1 MFFISLP
8 TEVILEL
15 LKYLST
21 SDILSLRQTCT
32 YLAEVSKDKLI
43 WHDIVQEQRTRL
55 PFPPNARGNLEA
67 WPTDALES
75 LVVSNELVD
84 DLWLIPRETPPVK
97 LQNRRGEL
105 LLGLEIFADRWILAV
120 YMDGY
125 VDLWDAESPNEDR
138 RWCFVYTGN
147 DKTTSFKAAQDDTED
162 KLLVVITRAHLP
174 GTWVAV
180 LYEILL
186 LDPPSKLQF
195 IPLRTFSTSSSR
207 VARQIYIRERI
218 IAFSQ
223 LDLIEL
229 AQWSEDSKDVI
240 RSTVL
245 ASNIQLDELEE
256 MFTTILSLRI
266 LSDHYIFVFKTR
278 SIELYPTTHLAS
290 PSVPPPFLP
299 SLRHVFPSYN
309 FRDARISEVESE
321 TPTEEE
327 SYSSGYDG
335 TRYTLKMLASDVI
348 QGLFYFVVNV
358 TIPSARHEQFQPPI
372 LDVHLAA
379 VYAMANH
386 IPLYSKAHQRQRK
399 TLKTSRSHAAAHDR
413 AVQNRLSTPRSDS
426 VNSVRSSSFV
436 TTYALGPQGMRAVW
450 IERRRGSM
458 WKQIVSCRLNPSSSN
473 GQEIISDLDLEMSN
487 SDSSEE
493 ENSISKNH
501 NLDFITQALDGH
513 IIYSVQSYDLRDDI
527 TFCALGEVSGKI
539 VLGIRSGDV
548 FILDTGV

>member
-32 YLAEVSKDKLI
+32 YLAEVSKDRLI

-125 VDLWDAESPNEDR
+125 MDLWDAESLNEDR

-240 RSTVL
+240 RSTIL

-278 SIELYPTTHLAS
+278 SIELYPITHLAS

-321 TPTEEE
+321 TLTEEE
-327 SYSSGYDG
+327 SYSPGYGG

-399 TLKTSRSHAAAHDR
+399 TLKTSRSHAADHDR

-473 GQEIISDLDLEMSN
+473 GQEIISDSDLEMSN

-493 ENSISKNH
+493 ENSIGKNH

>member
-8 TEVILEL
+8 IEVILEV

-32 YLAEVSKDKLI
+32 YLAELSKDRLI
-43 WHDIVQEQRTRL
+43 WHDLIQEQRTRL
-55 PFPPNARGNLEA
+55 PLPPNARGNLEA
-67 WPTDALES
+67 WSTDALES
-75 LVVSNELVD
+75 LVISNELID

-125 VDLWDAESPNEDR
+125 MDLWDAESPNEDR

-147 DKTTSFKAAQDDTED
+147 DKTTSFKVAHTED

-180 LYEILL
+180 LYQILL
-186 LDPPSKLQF
+186 SESPSKLQF
-195 IPLRTFSTSSSR
+195 IPLRTFSISSSR
-207 VARQIYIRERI
+207 VARQIFIRERI

-223 LDLIEL
+223 LGLIEL
-229 AQWSEDSKDVI
+229 AQWSEDAKDVI

-245 ASNIQLDELEE
+245 ASNIQSDELEE

-266 LSDHYIFVFKTR
+266 LNDHYIFVFKTR
-278 SIELYPTTHLAS
+278 SIELYPTTHSAS

-299 SLRHVFPSYN
+299 SLRHVFPSYS
-309 FRDARISEVESE
+309 FRDVQIAEVESE
-321 TPTEEE
+321 TLTEEE
-327 SYSSGYDG
+327 SSSSGYDG

-348 QGLFYFVVNV
+348 QGLFYFVANI
-358 TIPSARHEQFQPPI
+358 TIPSARHEQSQPPI

-386 IPLYSKAHQRQRK
+386 IPLYSRAHQRQRN
-399 TLKTSRSHAAAHDR
+399 TLQTSRSSHAAVHDR
-413 AVQNRLSTPRSDS
+413 AVQKRLSTPRSDS

-436 TTYALGPQGMRAVW
+436 STYALGPQGMRAVW
-450 IERRRGSM
+450 IERRRGST

-473 GQEIISDLDLEMSN
+473 GQEMISDLDLEMWN

-493 ENSISKNH
+493 EGSISQDD

-513 IIYSVQSYDLRDDI
+513 IIYSVQSYDLREDI

-539 VLGIRSGDV
+539 VLGNRSGDV

>member
-1 MFFISLP
+1 MDRWTFCWIF
-8 TEVILEL
+8 LE
-15 LKYLST
+15 
-21 SDILSLRQTCT
+21 TCT
-32 YLAEVSKDKLI
+32 YLAEVSKDRLI

-125 VDLWDAESPNEDR
+125 MDLWDAESLNEDR

-162 KLLVVITRAHLP
+162 KLLVVITRAHLYVSRATIHLNRLTDISRP

-240 RSTVL
+240 RSTIL

-256 MFTTILSLRI
+256 MVGLIEISDYINSFKQCPVYHHIIPTNTKRSLYLRFQDSIYRVVSHYPFSIAISSSAVFAFAQTRLPKLQFPWCSNIGSWIRNIDWRRIILSWIWWNSLHFEDVGLGCYTRI
-266 LSDHYIFVFKTR
+266 ILFCR
-278 SIELYPTTHLAS
+278 Q
-290 PSVPPPFLP
+290 
-299 SLRHVFPSYN
+299 RH
-309 FRDARISEVESE
+309 
-321 TPTEEE
+321 
-327 SYSSGYDG
+327 
-335 TRYTLKMLASDVI
+335 YTLSAAWA
-348 QGLFYFVVNV
+348 
-358 TIPSARHEQFQPPI
+358 IPATNTRC
-372 LDVHLAA
+372 
-379 VYAMANH
+379 
-386 IPLYSKAHQRQRK
+386 
-399 TLKTSRSHAAAHDR
+399 
-413 AVQNRLSTPRSDS
+413 
-426 VNSVRSSSFV
+426 SSS
-436 TTYALGPQGMRAVW
+436 
-450 IERRRGSM
+450 
-458 WKQIVSCRLNPSSSN
+458 SS
-473 GQEIISDLDLEMSN
+473 
-487 SDSSEE
+487 
-493 ENSISKNH
+493 
-501 NLDFITQALDGH
+501 
-513 IIYSVQSYDLRDDI
+513 
-527 TFCALGEVSGKI
+527 
-539 VLGIRSGDV
+539 IRYG
-548 FILDTGV
+548 